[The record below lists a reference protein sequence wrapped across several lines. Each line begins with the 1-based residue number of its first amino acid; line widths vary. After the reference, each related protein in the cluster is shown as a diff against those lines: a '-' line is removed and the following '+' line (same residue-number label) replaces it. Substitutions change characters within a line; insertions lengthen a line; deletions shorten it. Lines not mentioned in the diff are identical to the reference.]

1 MVIIKVKAKSH
12 ESTYKSEFY
21 DDAFTWDDGTVSA
34 VAANAT
40 TTVDISL
47 GAAPTGTITGT
58 FSDAGDA
65 AGATPT
71 EIGWAHISFHDV
83 DDQHSRYGGGHI
95 ERQWDPQTMTQ
106 SNDYSLSAPVGTYIM
121 SAEFGDGSYETT
133 YWTATGG
140 TTDFS
145 EATAIVIEKDAT
157 LTGKDFSFQPA
168 PTGTITGTIGDALD
182 GSWSEHHFNV
192 ILRPADQEWGEM
204 RHLQPTLEGTTYTVK
219 APAGTYKVAAEAWPN
234 YAEGYYTGATTDSA
248 ATWAEG
254 QTITVVLD
262 QTTSDINFKLTL
274 DTTASSFNYGGS
286 GSIAGTVNIGV
297 TGSDAVSAVPRAKVE
312 LRSNDWMV
320 FIEAKTD
327 NDGGYSFSNLPDKEY
342 SITASPPSGVE
353 TYKSYGTS
361 AALSVTLTG
370 GSAETGKDI
379 KTAGCEH
386 LRSDTE
392 T

>member
-1 MVIIKVKAKSH
+1 
-12 ESTYKSEFY
+12 
-21 DDAFTWDDGTVSA
+21 
-34 VAANAT
+34 
-40 TTVDISL
+40 
-47 GAAPTGTITGT
+47 
-58 FSDAGDA
+58 
-65 AGATPT
+65 
-71 EIGWAHISFHDV
+71 
-83 DDQHSRYGGGHI
+83 
-95 ERQWDPQTMTQ
+95 MTQ

-145 EATAIVIEKDAT
+145 EATPIVIAKDDT

-182 GSWSEHHFNV
+182 GSWSEHHFNL

-204 RHLQPTLEGTTYTVK
+204 RHLQPTLDGTTYTVN

-248 ATWAEG
+248 ATWAGG

-262 QTTSDINFKLTL
+262 QTTSDINFKLEM
-274 DTTASSFNYGGS
+274 DTTAQSFNYGGT

-297 TGSDAVSAVPRAKVE
+297 AGSDAVSAVPRAKVE

-327 NDGGYSFSNLPDKEY
+327 NDGNYSFSNLPNKEY

-353 TYKSYGTS
+353 AYKAYGTS

-370 GSAETGKDI
+370 GAAMTDQDI
-379 KTAGCEH
+379 KLQAANIYGRMLKPDGSPATNVHFWIFQDSEW
-386 LRSDTE
+386 
-392 T
+392 